1 MSTLLSENHVSQIA
15 SVNGIK
21 IFQIKSNKFK
31 TNSINIFFH
40 DDLSKERATKNA
52 LLPAVLRR
60 GCEGYPTN
68 RDISL
73 RLEELYGAVFDCG
86 VTKKG
91 ESQVIQFYLEFVS
104 DKYAKSGDNLTQKT
118 FDLLLKIITK
128 PIVEKNVFKAEYVEQ
143 ESKNLKELIE
153 GRINDKVQYAVDKC
167 LEEMCKGEPF
177 GIYDYG
183 SLEELQKINAKNLY
197 EHYKYF
203 LETLPVYVFIYG
215 DLDDNKIKYIID
227 GLSAI
232 RRGSVKTVG
241 KTGIESKVGD
251 VKNITERM
259 NVTQGK
265 LCMGFRTNVSPD
277 SKDYY
282 KLMVYNSILG
292 GGLHSKLFQNVREK
306 AGLAYY
312 VFSRLDKFKGLMVI
326 SSGIEI
332 DNRDK
337 AIEIIKKQL
346 EDIKNGN
353 ITDYEY
359 EASIKSME
367 TGVKSLI
374 DSQLQVVDFYLSQ
387 HIIGKDDGPN
397 DIIEKVKQV
406 TKKDVVDIAEKIKL
420 DTLYFLTSLE

>member
-128 PIVEKNVFKAEYVEQ
+128 PIVENNVFKAEYVEQ

>member
-21 IFQIKSNKFK
+21 IFQIKSNRFK

-91 ESQVIQFYLEFVS
+91 ESQVIQFYLEYVS

-118 FDLLLKIITK
+118 FDLILKIITK
-128 PIVEKNVFKAEYVEQ
+128 PIIENNAFKAEYVEQ
-143 ESKNLKELIE
+143 ESENLKELIE

-167 LEEMCKGEPF
+167 LEEMCKDEPF

-183 SLEELQKINAKNLY
+183 SVEELQKINAQNLY

-215 DLDDNKIKYIID
+215 DLDDDKIKYIID

-232 RRGSVKTVG
+232 KRGSVKTVG

-265 LCMGFRTNVSPD
+265 LCMGFRTNISPD

-312 VFSRLDKFKGLMVI
+312 VFSRLEKFKGLMVI

-353 ITDYEY
+353 ISDYEY

-367 TGVKSLI
+367 TGVKSLT

-387 HIIGKDDGPN
+387 YIIGTDDGPN

-406 TKKDVVDIAEKIKL
+406 TKQDVVDIADRIKL